1 MIEQHTLDTLEYPKV
16 KAIIAGK
23 TLTPFGKEE
32 VAAWEPVNDLTI
44 IRQRQTEIS
53 QMKDIVQFGD
63 PFPMSRLEDCRDL
76 LSKSQIPGIFLDA
89 KEIFSVLELL
99 EVSIDLHN
107 FDKDGRSKYP
117 VLREYIE
124 GLRAYPELV
133 RDIKKAIDE
142 KGDIKDDASPK
153 LRQVRYEL
161 IESKRKIIRSL
172 DSILGAQSKKPGWQ
186 DDVVTQRNGR
196 YVIPV
201 PADGFRH
208 DLGILHDRSQSGATF
223 YVEPKE
229 TVELNNRLNM
239 LFQEERVEMDR
250 ILRALT
256 VGIAS
261 RVDDL
266 EKNIYLIGKLDSFYA
281 AAKFGAQIKAN
292 QPEMVET
299 ASFKLIDARHPL
311 LLAHVGSL
319 EKVVPMTMGLD
330 ADRQAVVVTGPNT
343 GGKTIVLKTI
353 GLLQLMAQT
362 GLLIPAGERS
372 EVGLFEKVFA
382 DIGDEQSIE
391 LSLST
396 FSSHISNIIHAV
408 KNCDDRTLILF
419 DEIGAGTDPKEGSAL
434 AEAIILSLV
443 ERGARLVATTH
454 YSQLKSLPLQ
464 HPAIENASLEF
475 DRETLA
481 PTYRLRL
488 GIPGSSYAVEIAGR
502 LGMPDGIT
510 NHASTLLGSGER
522 TLADLIASMEAEL
535 IKVKDDRASLT
546 ARLEQVKEM
555 EQQYKERTEKFDTE
569 MQQEREKALAE
580 TETLLN
586 NARKETERLVAEIRK
601 TQADKDSVKKMHK
614 LLKTAETDL
623 TSIKAKTTEAKQKGI
638 EAIRFMKG
646 DAVRLAA
653 LNKEG
658 VIESLIGDDRAK
670 VRIGNVRTIVELRG
684 LRRVDLPTKEF
695 ELKPV
700 GSVHPDEQISPE
712 IHLRGMTGEEAQEAL
727 DRYLDRAIVAGLTQV
742 YVVHGK
748 GTGALRR
755 TLTEYLKKHR
765 DVDSLR
771 LGDWNEGGAG
781 VTIVKLKQ

>member
-16 KAIIAGK
+16 KAHISGK

-32 VAAWEPVNDLTI
+32 IAAWEPGTELRLIV
-44 IRQRQTEIS
+44 QRQTEIS
-53 QMKDIVQFGD
+53 QMKDIVLFGD

-76 LSKSQIPGIFLDA
+76 LDKAQIPGIFLDP
-89 KEIFSVLELL
+89 KEIFSILELL

-107 FDKDGRSKYP
+107 FDKDGRKKYP
-117 VLREYIE
+117 ALLEYIE
-124 GLRAYPELV
+124 GVRAFPEVV

-172 DSILGAQSKKPGWQ
+172 DTILGAQSKKPGWQ

-208 DLGILHDRSQSGATF
+208 DLGILHDRSQSGATL

-229 TVELNNRLNM
+229 TVELNNRLNL

-256 VGIAS
+256 ASIAE
-261 RVDDL
+261 RVDSL
-266 EKNIYLIGKLDSFYA
+266 KKNIFLIGKLDSFYA
-281 AAKFGAQIKAN
+281 AAKFAASIKAN
-292 QPEMVET
+292 QPRMFTE
-299 ASFKLIDARHPL
+299 ARFKLLDARHPL
-311 LLAHVGSL
+311 LLAQTGSV
-319 EKVVPMTMGLD
+319 EKVVPMTLSLD
-330 ADRQAVVVTGPNT
+330 SDRQAVVVTGPNT

-362 GLLIPAGERS
+362 GLLIPADEHS
-372 EVGLFEKVFA
+372 EVGIFDKVFA

-434 AEAIILSLV
+434 AESIILNLV
-443 ERGARLVATTH
+443 ERGSRLVATTH

-502 LGMPDGIT
+502 LGMPEKIT
-510 NHASTLLGSGER
+510 SHASSLLGSGER
-522 TLADLIASMEAEL
+522 SLADLIAAMEAEL
-535 IKVKDDRASLT
+535 IKVKEDRAALT
-546 ARLEQVKEM
+546 ERLEQAKEL
-555 EQQYKERTEKFDTE
+555 EERYKDLTEKFDQE
-569 MQQEREKALAE
+569 MKAEREKALAE
-580 TETLLN
+580 TETLLT

-601 TQADKDSVKKMHK
+601 SQASKDSVKQMHK
-614 LLKTAETDL
+614 ALKSAESDLTGIKGRTAEV
-623 TSIKAKTTEAKQKGI
+623 KQKGI

-646 DAVRLAA
+646 DPVRIAA

-658 VIESLIGDDRAK
+658 VIEDLVGEDRAK

-684 LRRVDLPTKEF
+684 LRRIDQPTKEF

-700 GSVHPDEQISPE
+700 SSVHPDEQISPE
-712 IHLRGMTGEEAQEAL
+712 IHLRGMTGEEAQDAL
-727 DRYLDRAIVAGLTQV
+727 DRYLDRAIVAGLSQV

-765 DVDSLR
+765 DVDSIR